1 MAQEKGSEIKTKVSE
16 AKKVFE
22 DGDYEGCS
30 AILSVDELNDDY
42 FSKTKHT
49 KNEVSLFIKAHA
61 LAIEALMKTGDS
73 PEVIEEIERRYEIV
87 AHEAEEHEVEV
98 DEIKKYGVFEYQQ
111 ENDEKAMLLFEKVL
125 EIYTRLAESDYEKYE
140 PDIARS
146 YNNLANLYSETQ
158 RIEEAE
164 SLFRKAIDIQE
175 RLVETRPGEF
185 ESDLAKSYGNLALLY
200 HECQKFDEAESTYL
214 TAVSYFDESNPMAN
228 GSMFATIFLNMAN
241 LYRDL
246 EKKEK
251 EAECLVQAIDIYNEL
266 VDSDETYESNL
277 ERCLERFEKLQSVD
291 DQSEEGG
298 NMSKKSVNEELK
310 DVLDLWEHGPATV
323 DEVKRLL
330 DRGADPIASIE
341 GETSFFF
348 QNEETLLQSATRWQT
363 AEVVKLLLDSS
374 ENIKKTIVDDVNFSF
389 DLLYE
394 AAMNMNP
401 AVLPMLVKEYKA
413 ELPSDEKVLRCI
425 VSAFLYRFVMGTE
438 LDSVFDSFE
447 SLSSFFKDLLPIDD
461 QNLFWSAITAG
472 YVDYCKFLL
481 ENTNVSIEM
490 ENEDGFS
497 AIHIAASSFN
507 GYKSL
512 EWLIEEEGVSPEVE
526 NSNGMQPIHS
536 ACDSD
541 SCGCFEQ
548 IRNLVNKCN
557 VDPNTPSED
566 GMCPIHFVAR
576 TGDYNLISTCVEEFG
591 FDFDLDDG
599 EGWIPL
605 DYTIY
610 NKAVDATKYLVELY
624 GDEGVQKAY
633 ERAFRFNDLELVEFL
648 SEDCGFDLK
657 KEQWVEV
664 YKYWDEELEWEDTN
678 MQMLLDQN
686 NADIYRYCFEKHYGK
701 KLPKVESIPFAD
713 IYSTHAYSII
723 DYLLSRYNPKTY
735 LDCLV
740 EDDYQSPW
748 GAFCEAAR
756 LNDIG
761 LLKYLVEKKKVT
773 LEDCRHGDSSMD
785 TEPLFPIHAAI
796 KNGNLDMVKYLV
808 EECKANPVE
817 SSYNNGSTILYA
829 AQENQ
834 IEIADY
840 LIEVA
845 MDRGI
850 SNACHSV
857 ILAFVEEGKYKKALE
872 YVEKYEADVNALVC
886 HFSQSCHEKM
896 VGFLKKVY
904 AKYDVD
910 LTYKD
915 EDGNTAL
922 LNSLYNGSF
931 EIFKWLVEECG
942 QKPGEVMEEGRNALI
957 LAARAENPELIRYLV
972 EKCNLDVNSK
982 DSKGNTAVI
991 YAINGRNLSAEENCE
1006 IIHYLVKRGADINSQ
1021 DSDKENILHYIARNS
1036 FYEIE
1041 EFEKFIEEG
1050 ADFMVKNRG
1059 LKTPLH
1065 IAAEAGR
1072 LDIVQSLIENHNVDP
1087 NLQCRDKAT
1096 PAHLAAKSNQTEVV
1110 EWLIENGYTKVN
1122 RKDKD
1127 GDSILRYAVR
1137 GFCNS
1142 PFNDD
1147 ESYLELVRWL
1157 VENGADCNS
1166 MNSYGITP
1174 LHEAAD
1180 QGNLIAVKY
1189 FIEECGMDPSIGKDK
1204 PCGTPAQYARG
1215 ERTVVRYLHKKEK
1228 EWEARHAD

>member
-1 MAQEKGSEIKTKVSE
+1 MQSDKLESKVSE
-16 AKKVFE
+16 AKKVFD
-22 DGDYEGCS
+22 DGDYEGCI
-30 AILSVDELNDDY
+30 AILSVDELIDDY

-49 KNEVSLFIKAHA
+49 KGDASLFIKAHA

-98 DEIKKYGVFEYQQ
+98 DEIKKYGVFEYRQ
-111 ENDEKAMLLFEKVL
+111 ENDEKAEQLFDKVL

-164 SLFRKAIDIQE
+164 SLFRKAIVIQE

-200 HECQKFDEAESTYL
+200 HECQEFDEAESTYL
-214 TAVSYFDESNPMAN
+214 TAISYFDESNPMAN
-228 GSMFATIFLNMAN
+228 GSMFATVFLNMAN

-246 EKKEK
+246 KQKGK
-251 EAECLVQAIDIYNEL
+251 EAGCLVHAIDIYIEL
-266 VDSDETYESNL
+266 VESDETYESNL

-291 DQSEEGG
+291 DQSAEGD
-298 NMSKKSVNEELK
+298 NMSEKSVNEELR
-310 DVLDLWEHGPATV
+310 DVLNLREHGPATAE
-323 DEVKRLL
+323 EVKSLL
-330 DRGADPIASIE
+330 DRGADPITE
-341 GETSFFF
+341 RGGEYP
-348 QNEETLLQSATRWQT
+348 LVYWA
-363 AEVVKLLLDSS
+363 AEHQPAEIVKLLLDKSGF
-374 ENIKKTIVDDVNFSF
+374 DVNF
-389 DLLYE
+389 
-394 AAMNMNP
+394 
-401 AVLPMLVKEYKA
+401 K
-413 ELPSDEKVLRCI
+413 SDEEYGPEPLIYWAADNMDFRVFSMLINEYGAECPLEGGFNPIQKNCFTYAKCLKYQI
-425 VSAFLYRFVMGTE
+425 HSNPFKTTE
-438 LDSVFDSFE
+438 DFYHY
-447 SLSSFFKDLLPIDD
+447 LSDECHIDD
-461 QNLFWSAITAG
+461 QNIFWNAAG
-472 YVDYCKFLL
+472 GDCLDLCKYMKTEKGIDLEEENVDGYA
-481 ENTNVSIEM
+481 
-490 ENEDGFS
+490 
-497 AIHIAASSFN
+497 AIHLAARYSFYDSGVLN
-507 GYKSL
+507 
-512 EWLIEEEGVSPEVE
+512 WLVNEEHISPETE
-526 NSNGMQPIHS
+526 SLDGMRPIHV
-536 ACDSD
+536 ACLGGIAKESVL
-541 SCGCFEQ
+541 SF
-548 IRNLVNKCN
+548 LVNDCK
-557 VDPNTPSED
+557 VDTEVQSFE
-566 GMCPIHFVAR
+566 GLCPIHYIAR
-576 TGDYNLISTCVEEFG
+576 SGITWALELVIEKYHFDYKIEDE
-591 FDFDLDDG
+591 D
-599 EGWIPL
+599 GWIPL

-610 NKAVDATKYLVELY
+610 NKDVDCTKYLVKKY
-624 GDEGVQKAY
+624 GKKGIQTAY
-633 ERAFRFNDLELVEFL
+633 EHAFSFNELQYVEFL

-657 KEQWVEV
+657 KEKWVEV
-664 YKYWDEELEWEDTN
+664 YEYEDEEREWETTT
-678 MQMLLDQN
+678 MKKLLYKN
-686 NADIYRYCFEKHYGK
+686 NAEIYKYCFEKHYGK

-773 LEDCRHGDSSMD
+773 LEDCRHGDSNVGN
-785 TEPLFPIHAAI
+785 EPLFPIHAAI
-796 KNGNLDMVKYLV
+796 KNGNLEMVKYLV

-817 SSYNNGSTILYA
+817 SSYSNGSTILYA

-840 LIEVA
+840 LVKVA
-845 MDRGI
+845 QDLGI
-850 SNACHSV
+850 ANACHSV

-872 YVEKYEADVNALVC
+872 YVEKYGADVNALVC

-931 EIFKWLVEECG
+931 EIFKWLVEDCG
-942 QKPGEVMEEGRNALI
+942 QKPGEVMEDGRNALI

-972 EKCNLDVNSK
+972 EKCNPDVNSK

-1036 FYEIE
+1036 FYDIE
-1041 EFEKFIEEG
+1041 EFEQFIEEG
-1050 ADFMVKNRG
+1050 ADFMVKNRD

-1127 GDSILRYAVR
+1127 GDSILRYAVI

-1166 MNSYGITP
+1166 MNCFGITS
-1174 LHEAAD
+1174 LHEAAE

-1189 FIEECGMDPSIGKDK
+1189 FIEECGMDPSIGKDGSS
-1204 PCGTPAQYARG
+1204 GTPAEYAKG
-1215 ERTVVRYLHKKEK
+1215 ERAVVRYLHKKEK
-1228 EWEARHAD
+1228 DWEARHAD